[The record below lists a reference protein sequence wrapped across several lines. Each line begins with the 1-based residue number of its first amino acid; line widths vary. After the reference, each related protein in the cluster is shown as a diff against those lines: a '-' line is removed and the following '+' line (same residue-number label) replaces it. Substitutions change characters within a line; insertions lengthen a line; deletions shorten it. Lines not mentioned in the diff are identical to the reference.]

1 MTVQQLI
8 DQLQKRAGRGDPQV
22 RVETP
27 SGGYGKI
34 KNIWVDGNGVIL
46 IEYRPE

>member
-1 MTVQQLI
+1 MTLQQLI
-8 DQLQKRAGRGDPQV
+8 DTLNFHAGLGDPKV

-34 KNIWVDGNGVIL
+34 KDVRVDENGVIL